1 MSRRREPPEFDPIPG
16 MTLREVI
23 DELARE
29 ACMQE
34 RFLRRVLGVSPA
46 GRLHGTRLLTA
57 LDAARKLLEGLVPNW
72 GEHKQIMR
80 RRPGR
85 PPAQRGREHDF

>member
-34 RFLRRVLGVSPA
+34 RFLRRVLGVSPG
-46 GRLHGTRLLTA
+46 GRLAGTRLLTA
-57 LDAARKLLEGLVPNW
+57 LDAARRLLEGLAPDW
-72 GEHKQIMR
+72 GEHKQIMQRNR
-80 RRPGR
+80 RRLN
-85 PPAQRGREHDF
+85 QRVRHHDF